1 MKYLLFFILALTSIT
16 GLSQQNLPV
25 LIPFLADQKYG
36 FADETGK
43 PVVAPAFEMAYPFFG
58 THELSFAVLK
68 AKPYLI
74 NRKGKRM
81 MEAVPD
87 YLPDSLN
94 FSMENIYSFRPE
106 KVSTDAYSRSGS
118 KSEFIIFTKP
128 SGTNLLDN
136 LGMFYVVRRNTKV
149 YLTDVKGKLQTIGYD
164 RIRHIVAGEIEYALT
179 EDYTTQKTGLLDSDG
194 NMLLECVY
202 DGISYQGKGIFE
214 LTQSGKTYQYRAK
227 YNQLYKPA
235 DIPFKE
241 TDKNRIISRRDR
253 KFGISDTMKNILLPY
268 VYDRLYPMGQ
278 DIYLFRK
285 QDSVGIMSLTG
296 GIIFSLKAK
305 LDEEQLS
312 GSKSYVPFVAYTN
325 RLAFINQGDEW
336 KLVNTNAEILFEGL
350 EYIDIDFQK
359 YAGHIAAV
367 GYKNKTGLINH
378 EGKMLLPVHYDK
390 IYTLPCT
397 RTFVVEENGK
407 YSWLAGENEK
417 IYNDFDDFRYVLPA
431 YLLVRK
437 GDLWYFV
444 NRNGLVFKK

>member
-1 MKYLLFFILALTSIT
+1 MKNIFVFLFSLISISS
-16 GLSQQNLPV
+16 LSQQNLPV

-43 PVVAPAFEMAYPFFG
+43 LVVAPAFELAYPFFD

-87 YLPDSLN
+87 YLPDSLSFSIENLYN
-94 FSMENIYSFRPE
+94 FIPEN
-106 KVSTDAYSRSGS
+106 VSTDAYSLDGTAGRFVIFMH
-118 KSEFIIFTKP
+118 SEGK
-128 SGTNLLDN
+128 LLIDK
-136 LGMFYVVRRNTKV
+136 LGPYYLVKVDKKV
-149 YLTDVKGKLQTIGYD
+149 YLADAKGKFQSSGYD

-179 EDYTTQKTGLLDSDG
+179 EDYTTKKTGLLDGDG
-194 NMLLECVY
+194 KMLLECVY

-214 LTQSGKTYQYRAK
+214 LTQSGKTYQYKAK
-227 YNQLYKPA
+227 YNQFYKPA
-235 DIPFKE
+235 DMPVKE
-241 TDKNRIISRRDR
+241 PDKNRMISRRDR
-253 KFGISDTMKNILLPY
+253 KFGIADSLKNILLPY

-278 DIYLFRK
+278 DIYLYRK
-285 QDSVGIMSLTG
+285 QDSVGIISLTG

-305 LDEEQLS
+305 LDEGQLS

-325 RLAFINQGDEW
+325 QLAFINRGDEW
-336 KLVNTNAEILFEGL
+336 KLVNTSGEILIEGL

-367 GYKNKTGLINH
+367 GLKNKTGLINH

-407 YSWLAGENEK
+407 YSWLAGENDK
-417 IYNDFDDFRYVLPA
+417 IYTDFDDFRYVLPA
-431 YLLVRK
+431 YLLVK
-437 GDLWYFV
+437 KHDSWYFV